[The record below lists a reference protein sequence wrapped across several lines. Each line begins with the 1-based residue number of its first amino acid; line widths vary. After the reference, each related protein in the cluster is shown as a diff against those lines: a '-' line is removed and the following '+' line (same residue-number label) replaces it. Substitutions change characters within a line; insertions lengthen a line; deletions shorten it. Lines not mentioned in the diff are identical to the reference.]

1 MAVTAHWIQAIKV
14 EHASGPPTE
23 ELVLRVDLVGFC
35 HLPGHHTGKHI
46 AQLFVFV
53 TDRIRVTSQVC
64 GRPIKIVDTLNWC

>member
-46 AQLFVFV
+46 AQLFVFI
-53 TDRIRVTSQVC
+53 TDRI
-64 GRPIKIVDTLNWC
+64 

>member
-23 ELVLRVDLVGFC
+23 ELVLRADLVGFC